1 MTLLLFIFS
10 MCYSVR
16 QSKRLFN
23 TVVNFHP
30 KNSYDHPFKIFILG
44 RIHRTQPMYVF
55 NLIQDRMIDN
65 CAAVF
70 QTHGDRYQKNDRQLD
85 ADADHHFLFHAA
97 IPLFSNLSFALDQ
110 YRR

>member
-1 MTLLLFIFS
+1 

-30 KNSYDHPFKIFILG
+30 KNSYDHPFKVFILG

-70 QTHGDRYQKNDRQLD
+70 QTHGIGTRRTIASKTQMPIITFFFMQ
-85 ADADHHFLFHAA
+85 
-97 IPLFSNLSFALDQ
+97 PSPSFQICHLP
-110 YRR
+110 